1 MADVTLVTIELEQ
14 EGEMFQ
20 FHIGVLSK
28 HAVAIQF
35 LVHDVRE
42 EALRDQ
48 RDLQIALVAGV
59 VIHNIV
65 GDIVRIERLDLA
77 IGIHRKTDGTGD
89 TDRLCIGDTA
99 IFVKGCLC
107 IVAVFQAKFDL
118 IAFLRHSVP
127 PIKISCMSITQ
138 SAHTGLHTS
147 FRFRSRPRFSHSRV
161 RVRSGLLQYLLP
173 YPGLCNRCRP
183 QCPAG

>member
-1 MADVTLVTIELEQ
+1 ML
-14 EGEMFQ
+14 Q

-42 EALRDQ
+42 ETLRDQ
-48 RDLQIALVAGV
+48 RDLQITLVAGV
-59 VIHNIV
+59 VIHDII
-65 GDIVRIERLDLA
+65 GDIVRIERLDLTVS
-77 IGIHRKTDGTGD
+77 IHRKTDCTGD
-89 TDRLCIGDTA
+89 ADRLCIGDTA
-99 IFVKGCLC
+99 IFVKGCLS
-107 IVAVFQAKFDL
+107 IMAVFQAKFDL

-127 PIKISCMSITQ
+127 PIKISCMSITR

-147 FRFRSRPRFSHSRV
+147 FRFRSRLHFSRSRV
-161 RVRSGLLQYLLP
+161 HVQSGLLQYLLP
-173 YPGLCNRCRP
+173 YPGLCNRCTP

>member
-1 MADVTLVTIELEQ
+1 MTDVALVAIELKQ
-14 EGEMFQ
+14 EGEMLQ

-28 HAVAIQF
+28 HAVAIQL

-48 RDLQIALVAGV
+48 CDFQITLVAGV
-59 VIHNIV
+59 VIHDIV
-65 GDIVRIERLDLA
+65 GDIVRIKRLDLA
-77 IGIHRKTDGTGD
+77 IGIHRKTDCTGD
-89 TDRLCIGDTA
+89 ADRLRIGDTA
-99 IFVKGCLC
+99 IFVKGRLC
-107 IVAVFQAKFDL
+107 IMAVFQAKFDL

-138 SAHTGLHTS
+138 SAHTGLHTF

-161 RVRSGLLQYLLP
+161 RVRSGLLQ
-173 YPGLCNRCRP
+173 
-183 QCPAG
+183 

>member
-1 MADVTLVTIELEQ
+1 ML
-14 EGEMFQ
+14 Q
-20 FHIGVLSK
+20 FHIGVLRK
-28 HAVAIQF
+28 HTVAIQF

-48 RDLQIALVAGV
+48 GNFQITLVAGV
-59 VIHNIV
+59 VIYDIV

-77 IGIHRKTDGTGD
+77 VGIHRQADCTGD
-89 TDRLCIGDTA
+89 ADRLCVSDTA

-107 IVAVFQAKFDL
+107 IMAVFQAKFDL

-138 SAHTGLHTS
+138 SAHTGLHTF

-173 YPGLCNRCRP
+173 YPGLCSRCTPR
-183 QCPAG
+183 CPAG

>member
-1 MADVTLVTIELEQ
+1 ML
-14 EGEMFQ
+14 Q
-20 FHIGVLSK
+20 FHVGVLCK

-48 RDLQIALVAGV
+48 RDLQITLIAGV
-59 VIHNIV
+59 VIHDIV
-65 GDIVRIERLDLA
+65 GDIIRIKRLDLA
-77 IGIHRKTDGTGD
+77 IGIHRKTDCTGD
-89 TDRLCIGDTA
+89 ADRLCIGDTA

-118 IAFLRHSVP
+118 IALLRHRLFLPSP
-127 PIKISCMSITQ
+127 CGRLIR

-173 YPGLCNRCRP
+173 YPGLCNRCTPR
-183 QCPAG
+183 CPAG

>member
-1 MADVTLVTIELEQ
+1 ML
-14 EGEMFQ
+14 Q
-20 FHIGVLSK
+20 FHIGVFRK
-28 HAVAIQF
+28 HTVAIQL

-48 RDLQIALVAGV
+48 RDFQIPLIAGV
-59 VIHNIV
+59 VIHDIV

-77 IGIHRKTDGTGD
+77 IGIHRKTDCTRD
-89 TDRLCIGDTA
+89 ADRLCVGDAA
-99 IFVKGCLC
+99 IFVKGRLG
-107 IVAVFQAKFDL
+107 IMAVFQAKFDL

-147 FRFRSRPRFSHSRV
+147 FRFRSRPHFSHNRV
-161 RVRSGLLQYLLP
+161 HAKSGLLQ
-173 YPGLCNRCRP
+173 
-183 QCPAG
+183 

>member
-1 MADVTLVTIELEQ
+1 
-14 EGEMFQ
+14 MFQ

-28 HAVAIQF
+28 HAVTIQF

-42 EALRDQ
+42 EALRNQ
-48 RDLQIALVAGV
+48 CDLQITLVAGV
-59 VIHNIV
+59 VIHDIV
-65 GDIVRIERLDLA
+65 SDIVRIERLDLA
-77 IGIHRKTDGTGD
+77 IGIHRKTDCTGD
-89 TDRLCIGDTA
+89 ADRLCVSDAA
-99 IFVKGCLC
+99 ILVKGCLG
-107 IVAVFQAKFDL
+107 IMAVFQAKFDL
-118 IAFLRHSVP
+118 IALLRHRLFLLS
-127 PIKISCMSITQ
+127 SCGWLIR

-173 YPGLCNRCRP
+173 YPGLCSRCTP

>member
-1 MADVTLVTIELEQ
+1 ML
-14 EGEMFQ
+14 Q

-28 HAVAIQF
+28 HAVSIQL
-35 LVHDVRE
+35 LVHDVRK

-48 RDLQIALVAGV
+48 RDLQITLVAGV
-59 VIHNIV
+59 VIHDIV
-65 GDIVRIERLDLA
+65 GDVVRIERFNLA

-89 TDRLCIGDTA
+89 ADRLCIGDAA
-99 IFVKGCLC
+99 IFVKGCLG
-107 IVAVFQAKFDL
+107 VMAVFQAKFDL
-118 IAFLRHSVP
+118 IALLRHRLFLLSP
-127 PIKISCMSITQ
+127 CGRLIR

-173 YPGLCNRCRP
+173 CPGLCNRCRP
-183 QCPAG
+183 RYPAG